1 MHTYRQEEEPGRQV
15 GQINLSFKMKS
26 NQMSDIYSVL
36 CCFVCVNRRSWV
48 TQMFKSLGQ
57 VVKPMFS
64 CFLFL
69 FRIVNVVGELRQL
82 RYDFQFFGIQVG
94 EKE

>member
-1 MHTYRQEEEPGRQV
+1 M
-15 GQINLSFKMKS
+15 
-26 NQMSDIYSVL
+26 
-36 CCFVCVNRRSWV
+36 